1 MKRFCLFFVLLSI
14 TSAAFGQVATG
25 TVTPLPPIAFG
36 FSNSVVDQSGNVL
49 IFDESFPGLMGRGS
63 TTAPSSLTPQTHVI
77 VVSPD
82 GKTINGYTYPGTFQ
96 ILGVGQNAVYALV
109 NTFSMG
115 TTTTGAPMPLF
126 TRQLVAL
133 HVMPLTWSLPT
144 TLCAPDLSPAG
155 CVPSINVASNQE
167 VRLSL
172 AVGANMPPP
181 PDTIALVSGSSMILP
196 PLTASPMASMPH
208 MVWRYTCDGLTFTT
222 VYSDVSTH

>member
-1 MKRFCLFFVLLSI
+1 MKRFSLLFVLLSI

-25 TVTPLPPIAFG
+25 IVTPLPPIAFG

-49 IFDESFPGLMGRGS
+49 IFDESFPGFMGLGS

-82 GKTINGYTYPGTFQ
+82 GKTINGYTYTGTFQ

-115 TTTTGAPMPLF
+115 TTTTGAPPMPVF

-133 HVMPLTWSLPT
+133 HVMPGTWSLPT
-144 TLCAPDLSPAG
+144 TLTDL
-155 CVPSINVASNQE
+155 PSINVASNQE

-172 AVGANMPPP
+172 AVGANMP
-181 PDTIALVSGSSMILP
+181 DTIALVSGSSIILP

-222 VYSDVSTH
+222 VYSAVSTPPTGGT